1 MRILRPNRRAKARRQ
16 FVKGVQRERFK
27 NDGIMFNAQMSS
39 KHIKKYCA
47 LEPDAEKLI
56 RLSFDRL
63 RLSARAYDRLI
74 KVSKTIADLAGE
86 EKITGACVA
95 EALQYRSL
103 DSKYWS
109 KL

>member
-1 MRILRPNRRAKARRQ
+1 MLDRIDIHVEMTEVAYEDLASKQAGESSAAIRERVSKARCI
-16 FVKGVQRERFK
+16 QRERFK

-63 RLSARAYDRLI
+63 RH
-74 KVSKTIADLAGE
+74 TID
-86 EKITGACVA
+86 
-95 EALQYRSL
+95 
-103 DSKYWS
+103 
-109 KL
+109 